1 MNKKIELEVMKAY
14 SDCTDKNFERAIKT
28 RNLDFKASEPVMR
41 DEAIRIMKKAI
52 PGGYNLF
59 EADILKAIPADRE
72 IVIAREGS
80 PCVYVKG
87 DELSASVGHSMTCD
101 ELTFDFNETRIWW
114 D

>member
-1 MNKKIELEVMKAY
+1 MNTKVEREVMKAY
-14 SDCTDKNFERAIKT
+14 SDCTNENFGESIKT
-28 RNLDFKASEPVMR
+28 RELQFKASEPVML
-41 DEAIRIMKKAI
+41 DEAVRIMKKAI

-72 IVIAREGS
+72 IVIAREAS
-80 PCVYVKG
+80 VCVYVKG
-87 DELSASVGHSMTCD
+87 DELSASVGHSLGCD